1 MGAFEEK
8 VGWLVVLAFA
18 RSLGLKAFEGEGRG
32 VDLDG
37 EPLGIGV
44 ARLAVDL
51 GELLLEPLR
60 ERPLLQSTQAHR
72 RQLRHSW
79 RRPKPHTLSRS
90 RSWSTIRWS
99 RSAAAWSSWWRRR

>member
-60 ERPLLQSTQAHR
+60 ERPS
-72 RQLRHSW
+72 
-79 RRPKPHTLSRS
+79 
-90 RSWSTIRWS
+90 
-99 RSAAAWSSWWRRR
+99 RRRLYRALVRNCMSIWFRAIPRSQGAKGRSVSKPGSFCHAATIVC